1 MLLPKIVFMCLVSYI
16 LAGCGGGPTPRLIDL
31 VEKEGLSHKELSL
44 ATDELWQVS
53 KVGLVV
59 HSDDTAQNAAPAL
72 ISQYLETL
80 TRRTE
85 EFLRQRCSFREI
97 VIQPLLSK
105 PVTLSQ
111 ELKVQGQRLQI
122 PYEIVVVFSSR
133 EKAGPEK
140 IGEATMMTQMGGT
153 VIENS
158 AIVEIGILRV
168 ADFKMVFMAQGLG
181 TESLEQLD
189 VPIGSNR
196 PSPTNAR
203 EILRARAGQYALDRA
218 LNHLGS
224 ACQSGK

>member
-1 MLLPKIVFMCLVSYI
+1 MTLSKVVVTCLVSGI
-16 LAGCGGGPTPRLIDL
+16 LSGCGGGSTPRLIDL
-31 VEKEGLSHKELSL
+31 VGEEAFSHKELSPAKDKGWPL
-44 ATDELWQVS
+44 S

-59 HSDDTAQNAAPAL
+59 HSDDTAQNAAPAI
-72 ISQYLETL
+72 ISEHLETL

-97 VIQPLLSK
+97 VTLPPLSQP
-105 PVTLSQ
+105 VRLSQ
-111 ELKVQGQRLQI
+111 EMKAQGQRLQV
-122 PYEIVVVFSSR
+122 PYEIVAVFSSR
-133 EKAGPEK
+133 EKGGPAK

-168 ADFKMVFMAQGLG
+168 ADFKMVFTAQGSG

-196 PSPTNAR
+196 PSPTKAR

-218 LNHLGS
+218 LSALGA
-224 ACQSGK
+224 ACQSGR

>member
-1 MLLPKIVFMCLVSYI
+1 MISPKIVFTCLLVSI
-16 LAGCGGGPTPRLIDL
+16 LTGCGGGPPPRLIEL
-31 VEKEGLSHKELSL
+31 VGEDAFPRKERSPAK
-44 ATDELWQVS
+44 DEWWQVS
-53 KVGLVV
+53 TIALVV
-59 HSDDTAQNAAPAL
+59 HSDATAQNAAPAI
-72 ISQYLETL
+72 ISEYLETL

-85 EFLRQRCSFREI
+85 EFLRQRCSFHEI
-97 VIQPLLSK
+97 VTLPPLSK
-105 PVTLSQ
+105 SGNFSQ
-111 ELKVQGQRLQI
+111 ELKVQGQRLQV
-122 PYEIVVVFSSR
+122 PYEILIVFSSR
-133 EKAGPEK
+133 EKGGPET

-168 ADFKMVFMAQGLG
+168 ADFKMVFMAQGSG

-189 VPIGSNR
+189 VPIGSNQ

-218 LNHLGS
+218 LSSLGA